1 MSEQLSSNLRENKV
15 LDNKK
20 RMRVGAF
27 TANVF
32 KQNGG
37 DAVANPEGSG
47 VWTALLQSLHSRV
60 KGNWIT
66 SSRPAWSTE

>member
-37 DAVANPEGSG
+37 DALANPEGSRDG
-47 VWTALLQSLHSRV
+47 LNSYSPYTQ
-60 KGNWIT
+60 G
-66 SSRPAWSTE
+66 